1 MSRFDRD
8 LRILEEEAKT
18 LTPDQ
23 DKDKWILLT
32 LKIALLKASDVIQR
46 TAEAAGTIRILDA
59 SLEDMDTD
67 SYKERGVFVS
77 DELWALRNAM
87 RNVEDATEDA
97 GRITDLLED
106 VQRVVKGG
114 AKHV

>member
-8 LRILEEEAKT
+8 LQALEEEAKT

-23 DKDKWILLT
+23 DKDKWMLLI

-46 TAEAAGTIRILDA
+46 TAEAAGTIRMLDA
-59 SLEDMDTD
+59 SLEDMDTN
-67 SYKERGVFVS
+67 SYKERGVHIES
-77 DELWALRNAM
+77 ELWALRNAM

-97 GRITDLLED
+97 GQITDLLED
-106 VQRVVKGG
+106 VQRVVKRDT
-114 AKHV
+114 KHV